1 MSPPKVITALV
12 VMCVFAA
19 QPCAAA
25 HYSSGAPGAETRTSA
40 FVGFNVRMALG
51 AAAKTKPTARL
62 QLTSAF
68 NVRDARTG
76 STQTFKGHG
85 LEIGAAKSG
94 QPALYLNGRNTTD
107 IKAKLGMSG
116 TTKTVLILGGV
127 LVALVVVVAAAA
139 SSGLGDTCPEFEGSR
154 DHCIDP

>member
-1 MSPPKVITALV
+1 MSLPKFITAFVAMGALAV
-12 VMCVFAA
+12 

-25 HYSSGAPGAETRTSA
+25 YYTPRASGAETQTSA
-40 FVGFNVRMALG
+40 FVELNVRMPLG
-51 AAAKTKPTARL
+51 AAARAKPTARL

-76 STQTFKGHG
+76 SMQTFKGHG

-107 IKAKLGMSG
+107 IKAELGMSG

-127 LVALVVVVAAAA
+127 LVALAVVVAAAA

>member
-1 MSPPKVITALV
+1 MRGRALQFGSPWCRDPDIGL
-12 VMCVFAA
+12 C
-19 QPCAAA
+19 
-25 HYSSGAPGAETRTSA
+25 
-40 FVGFNVRMALG
+40 GFNVRMALG

-76 STQTFKGHG
+76 SMQTFKGHG

-107 IKAKLGMSG
+107 IKAKLRMSG
-116 TTKTVLILGGV
+116 TTKAVLILGGV
-127 LVALVVVVAAAA
+127 LVALAVVVAAAA